1 MNPYFSY
8 MISPQYVYMTKNKS
22 SENTLELIITNY
34 SSESAVIENPDCLA
48 PDDYPAY
55 DDLPKEND
63 PAGFYVYFNYGG
75 CSGDLTTEDDGADM
89 MLGVLSSDWEVSWVM
104 DSESV
109 GAYWIIAPKKTI
121 AIAAHDSISVKI
133 SNIRCNGIAGETPVH
148 IAFRN
153 KGEMSLDQINIYK
166 MFKLDC
172 DLSFKAVSE
181 YFTVDHKESLDVMIT
196 NNSSSPLTFQ
206 NGSSL
211 APENYPAYDD
221 FLAANQA
228 AGFYLY
234 FYYGGEGGEIVTKEE
249 SVNYSVSVVN
259 KSNWRVSYGDS
270 PTVGRY
276 WKICPAET
284 SVMKPH
290 ESLKLCIENLNINKE
305 SGLTPLNIELRADC
319 KILPDRL
326 DLIKLNEPVVKSF
339 GPERED
345 GDINETVTF
354 RWEVENGEECSYVI
368 SNSSGITDVT
378 GYDKYDLKLID
389 SAYTLTVK
397 NRAGC
402 PVSKSFTPSFTFITC
417 FQAIDCDGEHVTLK
431 WETRNGGKCRISGAG
446 EVELSGTKKV
456 PAKKGSADVFRFTLV
471 LTQKDSFLEHEQTL
485 EFGYAKITQ
494 FNRNSKL
501 YRALPNLSAELSE
514 KTPFVTMDEIEHLPA
529 VPIITLPYDGGWTPP
544 EWHDGLEWDG
554 QYVESYELVGYKK
567 YTGGG
572 YHWVCMSDSKS
583 QCYTLRAYSIGQKVY
598 DERSI

>member
-211 APENYPAYDD
+211 APEDYPAYDD

-234 FYYGGEGGEIVTKEE
+234 FYYGG
-249 SVNYSVSVVN
+249 
-259 KSNWRVSYGDS
+259 
-270 PTVGRY
+270 
-276 WKICPAET
+276 
-284 SVMKPH
+284 
-290 ESLKLCIENLNINKE
+290 
-305 SGLTPLNIELRADC
+305 
-319 KILPDRL
+319 
-326 DLIKLNEPVVKSF
+326 
-339 GPERED
+339 
-345 GDINETVTF
+345 
-354 RWEVENGEECSYVI
+354 
-368 SNSSGITDVT
+368 
-378 GYDKYDLKLID
+378 
-389 SAYTLTVK
+389 
-397 NRAGC
+397 
-402 PVSKSFTPSFTFITC
+402 
-417 FQAIDCDGEHVTLK
+417 
-431 WETRNGGKCRISGAG
+431 
-446 EVELSGTKKV
+446 
-456 PAKKGSADVFRFTLV
+456 
-471 LTQKDSFLEHEQTL
+471 
-485 EFGYAKITQ
+485 
-494 FNRNSKL
+494 
-501 YRALPNLSAELSE
+501 
-514 KTPFVTMDEIEHLPA
+514 
-529 VPIITLPYDGGWTPP
+529 
-544 EWHDGLEWDG
+544 
-554 QYVESYELVGYKK
+554 
-567 YTGGG
+567 
-572 YHWVCMSDSKS
+572 
-583 QCYTLRAYSIGQKVY
+583 
-598 DERSI
+598 